1 MENGSL
7 ERIGRG
13 KFMVG
18 KNQIFVPA
26 IKNNLKVL
34 NNSVLS
40 IFPFIEICVWST
52 SLFNEFSKHQSNVV
66 FTMVEVEK
74 TVEESV
80 FLYLKE
86 HNKNVFLNPK
96 KELLSIYIVEINNPI
111 IVKSLVSESP
121 LQKVNTISTITIEK
135 ALVDLYCD
143 EGLFFFFQGKERSVI
158 FKEAFKKY
166 TINKNKLFR
175 YASRRGKREDIEQY
189 IQIIGI

>member
-1 MENGSL
+1 
-7 ERIGRG
+7 
-13 KFMVG
+13 MVG

-121 LQKVNTISTITIEK
+121 LQK
-135 ALVDLYCD
+135 
-143 EGLFFFFQGKERSVI
+143 
-158 FKEAFKKY
+158 
-166 TINKNKLFR
+166 
-175 YASRRGKREDIEQY
+175 
-189 IQIIGI
+189 

>member
-1 MENGSL
+1 
-7 ERIGRG
+7 
-13 KFMVG
+13 MVG

-52 SLFNEFSKHQSNVV
+52 SLFNEFSKHQSNVI
-66 FTMVEVEK
+66 FTIVEIEK
-74 TVEESV
+74 TVEKSV

>member
-1 MENGSL
+1 MEDFYYQNEPGLSQSTLNWRIHNLVKNGSL

-121 LQKVNTISTITIEK
+121 LQK
-135 ALVDLYCD
+135 
-143 EGLFFFFQGKERSVI
+143 
-158 FKEAFKKY
+158 
-166 TINKNKLFR
+166 
-175 YASRRGKREDIEQY
+175 
-189 IQIIGI
+189 

>member
-1 MENGSL
+1 MIRIYLKIKKLFLYIGSKYFLLPIYSCNLGENFTTSKTIVTTILEKITSYFDRYKILTRNDIEDFYYQNEPGLSQSTLNWRIHNLVKNGSL
-7 ERIGRG
+7 ERMGRG

-74 TVEESV
+74 PLRNQY
-80 FLYLKE
+80 F
-86 HNKNVFLNPK
+86 
-96 KELLSIYIVEINNPI
+96 YI
-111 IVKSLVSESP
+111 
-121 LQKVNTISTITIEK
+121 
-135 ALVDLYCD
+135 
-143 EGLFFFFQGKERSVI
+143 
-158 FKEAFKKY
+158 
-166 TINKNKLFR
+166 
-175 YASRRGKREDIEQY
+175 
-189 IQIIGI
+189 